1 MTKQRVST
9 ANIIHIE
16 ARPEWFDENGFM
28 TGALSLFEDEYQD
41 APKGTVLVGTYKLP
55 WGEPSKT
62 WRISNTVDG
71 KGLWVPGHCPPQLC
85 LMTFEI
91 TRREI
96 MQQTYYN
103 LWGCEECAI
112 EDLFPAVA
120 LISDERIDLRMVPA
134 HVALDKT
141 KFTHTVE
148 MWSRYYVEGKVQ
160 WKLDREQ
167 GIRGYGHAN
176 RKFAPTHLRRYVDL
190 LVNLAFS
197 TLLSSYNLTLFK
209 ASDNVEAWLKLTRD
223 LLEERL
229 ITKHH
234 TGKEYSPV
242 GIWIPVEMAEQ
253 YSQLQ
258 SLIVRLRKV
267 LESPQTPQPAD
278 ADADALSEQLYRSF
292 KQLAADYDRL
302 RCERVLNAFFPPDSS
317 VTA

>member
-1 MTKQRVST
+1 MTQQRVSK

-28 TGALSLFEDEYQD
+28 TGALTLFEDEYKD

-55 WGEPSKT
+55 WGEPAKA

-71 KGLWVPGHCPPQLC
+71 KQLWVPSHTPPQLC
-85 LMTFEI
+85 MMTFEI

-148 MWSRYYVEGKVQ
+148 MWSRYYVDGEVQ
-160 WKLDREQ
+160 WKLDREH
-167 GIRGYGHAN
+167 GMRGYGHAN
-176 RKFAPTHLRRYVDL
+176 RKFAPTHLRRYVEL

-197 TLLSSYNLTLFK
+197 TLLSPFQLTTLK
-209 ASDNVEAWLKLTRD
+209 LSDDTETWLRLTRD
-223 LLEERL
+223 LVEDRL
-229 ITKHH
+229 TVKHH

-242 GIWIPVEMAEQ
+242 GIWIPRTMAEH

-258 SLIVRLRKV
+258 STIVQLRKI
-267 LESPQTPQPAD
+267 LENPQVPQPAD
-278 ADADALSEQLYRSF
+278 EDANVLAEQLYRSF
-292 KQLAADYDRL
+292 KRLADDYDRL
-302 RCERVLNAFFPPDSS
+302 RGLPTEIGLSP
-317 VTA
+317 

>member
-1 MTKQRVST
+1 MTQQRVSK

-28 TGALSLFEDEYQD
+28 TGALTLFEDEYKD
-41 APKGTVLVGTYKLP
+41 APKDTVLVGTYKLP
-55 WGEPSKT
+55 WGEPGKT

-71 KGLWVPGHCPPQLC
+71 KQLWVPGKTPPQLC
-85 LMTFEI
+85 MMTFEI

-148 MWSRYYVEGKVQ
+148 MWSRYYVDGEVQ
-160 WKLDREQ
+160 WKLDREH
-167 GIRGYGHAN
+167 GVRGYGHAN
-176 RKFAPTHLRRYVDL
+176 RRFAPTHLRRYVDL
-190 LVNLAFS
+190 LVNLAYT
-197 TLLSSYNLTLFK
+197 TLLSHAALPQAK
-209 ASDNVEAWLKLTRD
+209 ISDNQAAWFRLMRD
-223 LLEERL
+223 LIDERL
-229 ITKHH
+229 TTKHH

-242 GIWIPVEMAEQ
+242 GIWVSLVMAGRYAEIQSKIVELRHMFDQAPKVAFNEDLASMHAEW
-253 YSQLQ
+253 
-258 SLIVRLRKV
+258 
-267 LESPQTPQPAD
+267 
-278 ADADALSEQLYRSF
+278 LYRQF
-292 KQLAADYDRL
+292 KQLADDYDRL
-302 RCERVLNAFFPPDSS
+302 RGLPTEIGLSP
-317 VTA
+317 